1 MKPLTLPVLLL
12 MLFAIVMS
20 NTAQAENKTQR
31 KAHHVVIVWLKQHG
45 NANAR
50 RQYIKASKRL
60 AKLPGVLSY
69 SIGTPASVKRNK
81 SGHGLDKSYDIAIT
95 SSFANQK
102 ALENYLNHPK
112 HHKIIQNKLKPLV
125 KHYKAYDF
133 TE

>member
-1 MKPLTLPVLLL
+1 

-69 SIGTPASVKRNK
+69 SIGTPASRLN
-81 SGHGLDKSYDIAIT
+81 AINPAMAWISPT
-95 SSFANQK
+95 I
-102 ALENYLNHPK
+102 LR
-112 HHKIIQNKLKPLV
+112 
-125 KHYKAYDF
+125 
-133 TE
+133 